1 MKATLAA
8 RRRRL
13 DAGRI
18 PGLNGQV
25 LLFLC
30 HSLLFHIALLGI
42 ADILLNFYLVS
53 IGYDTATISLL
64 QSLPRLSGFLIGLPI
79 GLVANRVGNRRL
91 IVLSTAG
98 LALSVA
104 ATALTQSLLV
114 IALSRF
120 FWGACFGANQVVKSP
135 LMVTLTHRSEHTA
148 QFSWHNLVSM
158 FSVAAG
164 SALGGAL
171 PIFMSG
177 ALSIAA
183 AGALRPEEMPLAYRA
198 SILCAALVLLLSA
211 APLLLLKRGP
221 AADKRKNAILGFG
234 RSVPWR
240 RVLRLACPL
249 FVFGI
254 SGGWTFPFFNLI
266 FRDLFGISDS
276 AIGGVIGL
284 GWLFMGLLPL
294 LNPYW
299 ERRLGRAGALTAL
312 MLASAVAFVGFS
324 LSQAL
329 WTAVIF
335 YVMAIGIRN
344 TMQPLFQ
351 PLLMASLDAE
361 YHNIAS
367 SMGLA
372 MWNMG
377 WFVSALT
384 FGWLQAAV
392 GTRVI
397 LLLVAAF
404 VVLNGLTIHL
414 TALRRASNEGG

>member
-8 RRRRL
+8 RRRHL
-13 DAGRI
+13 IGRRV

-53 IGYDTATISLL
+53 IGYDTANISLL

-91 IVLSTAG
+91 ILLSTAG
-98 LALSVA
+98 IALSVA

-135 LMVTLTHRSEHTA
+135 FMVTLTHRSEHTA

-164 SALGGAL
+164 SALGGLL
-171 PIFMSG
+171 PIIMSG
-177 ALSIAA
+177 ALSITA

-198 SILCAALVLLLSA
+198 SILCAALILLFSA
-211 APLLLLKRGP
+211 MPLLLLKGQATAEGR
-221 AADKRKNAILGFG
+221 KRAILGFG

-240 RVLRLACPL
+240 RVLRLAFPL

-294 LNPYW
+294 LNPVW
-299 ERRLGRAGALTAL
+299 ERRPGRAGALTAL
-312 MLASAVAFVGFS
+312 MIASAAAFVGFS

-329 WTAVIF
+329 WIAVIF

-372 MWNMG
+372 LWNMG

-397 LLLVAAF
+397 MLLVAAF

-414 TALRRASNEGG
+414 TALRRSAK

>member
-1 MKATLAA
+1 MKTSLAA
-8 RRRRL
+8 RRRVW
-13 DAGRI
+13 RI

-98 LALSVA
+98 IALSVA

-135 LMVTLTHRSEHTA
+135 YMVTLTQRSEHTA

-158 FSVAAG
+158 VSVAAG

-171 PIFMSG
+171 PIVMSG
-177 ALSIAA
+177 TLSIAA
-183 AGALRPEEMPLAYRA
+183 VGALRPEQMPLAYRA
-198 SILCAALVLLLSA
+198 SILCAALILLLSA
-211 APLLLLKRGP
+211 MPLLLLKPGP
-221 AADKRKNAILGFG
+221 EGDKRKSAILGFG

-240 RVLRLACPL
+240 RVLRLAFPL

-276 AIGGVIGL
+276 VIGGVIGL

-294 LNPYW
+294 LNPFW
-299 ERRLGRAGALTAL
+299 ENRLGRAGALTAL

-329 WTAVIF
+329 WIAVVF

-372 MWNMG
+372 LWNMG

-392 GTRVI
+392 GVRVI
-397 LLLVAAF
+397 MLLVAGF
-404 VVLNGLTIHL
+404 VVLNGFAIHL
-414 TALRRASNEGG
+414 TALRRSTNEGG

>member
-1 MKATLAA
+1 MKTTLAA
-8 RRRRL
+8 RRRVW
-13 DAGRI
+13 RI

-91 IVLSTAG
+91 IVLSTLG

-104 ATALTQSLLV
+104 ATALTQSLPV
-114 IALSRF
+114 IAISRF

-135 LMVTLTHRSEHTA
+135 FMVTLTHHSEHTA

-171 PIFMSG
+171 PIVMSG
-177 ALSIAA
+177 ALSITA
-183 AGALRPEEMPLAYRA
+183 AGALQPEQMPLAYRA
-198 SILCAALVLLLSA
+198 SILCAALALLLSA
-211 APLLLLKRGP
+211 MPLLLLKRRPDG
-221 AADKRKNAILGFG
+221 DKHAILRFG
-234 RSVPWR
+234 RSAPWR
-240 RVLRLACPL
+240 RVLRLAFPL

-276 AIGGVIGL
+276 AVGGVIGL

-294 LNPYW
+294 LNPVW
-299 ERRLGRAGALTAL
+299 ESRLGRAGALTAL

-329 WTAVIF
+329 WIAVVF

-367 SMGLA
+367 SVGLA
-372 MWNMG
+372 LWNMG
-377 WFVSALT
+377 WFVSALS

-397 LLLVAAF
+397 MLLVAAF

-414 TALRRASNEGG
+414 TALRQTAR

>member
-1 MKATLAA
+1 MKTTLAA
-8 RRRRL
+8 RRRL
-13 DAGRI
+13 LNLGRV

-64 QSLPRLSGFLIGLPI
+64 QSLPRLSGFLVGLPV

-98 LALSVA
+98 IALSVA
-104 ATALTQSLLV
+104 ATALTQSLVV

-135 LMVTLTHRSEHTA
+135 FMVTLTHHSEHTA

-171 PIFMSG
+171 PIVMSQT
-177 ALSIAA
+177 LSIAA
-183 AGALRPEEMPLAYRA
+183 TEALRPEQMPLAYRA
-198 SILCAALVLLLSA
+198 SILCAALILFLSA
-211 APLLLLKRGP
+211 MPLLLLKRQP
-221 AADKRKNAILGFG
+221 AGDKRKSAILGFG
-234 RSVPWR
+234 RAVPWR
-240 RVLRLACPL
+240 SVLRLAFPL
-249 FVFGI
+249 FIFGI

-266 FRDLFGISDS
+266 FRDLFDISDS

-294 LNPYW
+294 LNPVW

-329 WTAVIF
+329 WIAVVF

-351 PLLMASLDAE
+351 PLLMASLEAE
-361 YHNIAS
+361 YHNVAS
-367 SMGLA
+367 SVGLA
-372 MWNMG
+372 LWNMG

-397 LLLVAAF
+397 MLLVASF

-414 TALRRASNEGG
+414 TAQRESAS